1 MSSSPKFIKLSDQE
15 VKAKT
20 GVFLNRVTGSVWQL
34 FLEDDKLMVMVPNLR
49 FQISPLSQ
57 NIFIPA
63 NPLINIEF
71 EFEKFQPNN
80 PLFMHLYAKGIK
92 RATFEAL

>member
-1 MSSSPKFIKLSDQE
+1 MSSSPKFIKLSEQE

-20 GVFLNRVTGSVWQL
+20 GVFLNRVTGSIWQL
-34 FLEDDKLMVMVPNLR
+34 FLEDEKIMVMVPNLR
-49 FQISPLSQ
+49 FQICPLSP
-57 NIFIPA
+57 NIFIPV
-63 NPLINIEF
+63 NTSINLEF
-71 EFEKFQPNN
+71 EFEKSQPNN